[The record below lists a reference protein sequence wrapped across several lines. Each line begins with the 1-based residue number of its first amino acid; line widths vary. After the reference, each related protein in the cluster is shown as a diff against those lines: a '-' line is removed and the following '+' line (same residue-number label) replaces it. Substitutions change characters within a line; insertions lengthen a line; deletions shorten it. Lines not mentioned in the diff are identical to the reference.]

1 MWSYRSLYLEWEEY
15 FLTFQDDYIHYT
27 FVYLLENKLEVQE
40 ILKEFVKRVEA
51 HYNLKVSKIKSN
63 GRDILIKIFKY
74 GIKIEE

>member
-1 MWSYRSLYLEWEEY
+1 MGRVFFNFSRWLHSLYFCLFTGE
-15 FLTFQDDYIHYT
+15 QIRGAR
-27 FVYLLENKLEVQE
+27 K
-40 ILKEFVKRVEA
+40 ILKEFVKRVET